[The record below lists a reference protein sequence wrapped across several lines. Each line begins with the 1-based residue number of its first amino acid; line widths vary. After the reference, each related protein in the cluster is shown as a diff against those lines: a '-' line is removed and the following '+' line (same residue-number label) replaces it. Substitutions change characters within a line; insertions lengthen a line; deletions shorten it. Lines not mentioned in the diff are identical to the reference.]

1 MEAKLVNELPVEP
14 GWQYEPKW
22 DGFRA
27 LVFRDGEAVDIL
39 SKSGKPLGRYFPE
52 IVALVASVP
61 QERFVLDGEIILPIA
76 DILSFDALQA
86 RLHPAQSRID
96 RLAKETPAQL
106 MLFDCLGVDDADL
119 INAPLSARRKALEP
133 LAMSSG
139 SPKFSTAG
147 AVTGQ
152 GVAPS
157 AITDAA
163 TSRHPICH
171 PIMYHR
177 IDQIILARLA
187 CRVASPLPDAAEPS
201 RLHQRLSCRLD
212 IGRDLKCCGS
222 GCRKGTLFATRHK
235 RLSASNVARAAPSEM
250 FETQYFRAIGLS

>member
-1 MEAKLVNELPVEP
+1 MAATTTPRQFAPRSSFQGGGNRSSLR
-14 GWQYEPKW
+14 
-22 DGFRA
+22 RA
-27 LVFRDGEAVDIL
+27 L
-39 SKSGKPLGRYFPE
+39 
-52 IVALVASVP
+52 
-61 QERFVLDGEIILPIA
+61 
-76 DILSFDALQA
+76 
-86 RLHPAQSRID
+86 
-96 RLAKETPAQL
+96 AK
-106 MLFDCLGVDDADL
+106 
-119 INAPLSARRKALEP
+119 
-133 LAMSSG
+133 SSG

-147 AVTGQ
+147 AVAGA

-157 AITDAA
+157 TITDAA

-222 GCRKGTLFATRHK
+222 GYRKRDPFCDEACASFGSRNRIPRENVGSGKNAQLKTFTPLLYDWPVLRYEAWTKRFQLTNGVESMAGFDCHGGLIDAATPPR
-235 RLSASNVARAAPSEM
+235 
-250 FETQYFRAIGLS
+250 